1 MDSDVVVA
9 SDGVRLTVRQW
20 GRPDAPTVL
29 CVHGFPDDHTV
40 WERVARDLA
49 REWHV
54 VALDVRGSG
63 KSDKPQRITDFR
75 LDQLADD
82 LSRVI
87 DAFSPGKPVHLVGHD
102 WGSVQAWHAATEPG
116 MRHQVAS
123 LTSISGP
130 CLDAVPQW
138 IRTQARSGVAGWKA
152 VASMWKSP
160 LYMGLLMV
168 PVVGGLV
175 CRLGIVDRSIELA
188 HRFESGM
195 RPVGLSAR
203 RARDNRAA
211 VKIYTANLLPRL
223 LRPSRRHTSVAVQ
236 VLAPERDI
244 FITPASQREVSADLA
259 PRAQVHGVSGGHWAP
274 AFNPA
279 DIAARVR
286 TFIRTVDDSGE
297 LVERKIR

>member
-1 MDSDVVVA
+1 MNSEVA
-9 SDGVRLTVRQW
+9 TSDGVRLAVRQW

-40 WERVARDLA
+40 WEGVARDLA

-63 KSDKPQRITDFR
+63 DSSKPHRIMDFR

-87 DAFSPGKPVHLVGHD
+87 DAVSPGTPVHLVGHD

-130 CLDAVPQW
+130 CLDALPQW
-138 IRTQARSGVAGWKA
+138 IRTQLRSGPTGWKA

-160 LYMGLLMV
+160 FYMGLLMV
-168 PVVGGLV
+168 PVLGGLL

-188 HRFESGM
+188 HRFESGT
-195 RPVGLSAR
+195 RPVDLSVH
-203 RARDNRAA
+203 RARENHAG

-244 FITPASQREVSADLA
+244 FITPASQRDVPPGLA
-259 PRAQVHGVSGGHWAP
+259 SRAQVHGVPGGHWAP
-274 AFNPA
+274 SFKPA
-279 DIAARVR
+279 DIAAKIR
-286 TFIRTVDDSGE
+286 TFIRAVDDGSK
-297 LVERKIR
+297 LVERKY